1 MQPKGSFMKKIFIAA
16 AMIAITVTGAMAQD
30 AVLDG
35 KAAKKM
41 MFSHRGT
48 EFIVVPQD
56 FMTETDVATLNLMAG
71 MPEFKS
77 VLYYG
82 AIAAAPEH
90 GLAHKATVA
99 SANHHTTEAAAA
111 AAIKECN
118 GVRSGGPKC
127 VVVAHITPKKYV
139 ERALQLST
147 SATVAF
153 KKTYLRGGGSKA
165 LAISPSTGGYA
176 VAKGDGAAV
185 AALAACTKDGASDCR
200 IVVQD

>member
-1 MQPKGSFMKKIFIAA
+1 MSE
-16 AMIAITVTGAMAQD
+16 V
-30 AVLDG
+30 
-35 KAAKKM
+35 
-41 MFSHRGT
+41 
-48 EFIVVPQD
+48 
-56 FMTETDVATLNLMAG
+56 DVATLNFMAND
-71 MPEFKS
+71 EAFKA

-82 AIAAAPEH
+82 AIAASPEH
-90 GLAHKATVA
+90 GLTYKATAA

-111 AAIKECN
+111 AALKECN
-118 GVRSGGPKC
+118 GLRGGGPKC

-165 LAISPSTGGYA
+165 LAISPSTGGYG

-185 AALAACTKDGASDCR
+185 AALAACANDGAPDCR